1 MKRSS
6 PLFLALSLLLGF
18 QLQLQAQSF
27 AAFDSYLSKEVQ
39 EGRLVGVHG
48 MIFQDGKIAYD
59 QTYGLRD
66 RESTD
71 PLRGD

>member
-1 MKRSS
+1 MKKSTLL
-6 PLFLALSLLLGF
+6 LFGLSLLLGF

-48 MIFQDGKIAYD
+48 MIF
-59 QTYGLRD
+59 
-66 RESTD
+66 
-71 PLRGD
+71 